1 MTTVTVNSA
10 SGIPPFQIW
19 VCNGCSPSAQQIY
32 ICQVATNAD
41 FPYTFNLPGVYSN
54 SPFCVKVIDSDVC
67 EVCECFGF
75 EPTPTPTNTPTIT
88 PTNTQTPTPTPTV
101 TPSGPCPT
109 PTYFYGSFVGN
120 GFTESATYTLS
131 STLHNGRSQW
141 VSPNNGTIRWSGF
154 AWEVSGWNLA
164 GVSFINSNFQTVD
177 APDLISWTYNGCSP
191 KFTCSVSF
199 TNGGC
204 GFPTPTPTTTSTPTI
219 TPTTSSIVVLD
230 SDVFLNDSGTP
241 TSIYSYNPD
250 TTVLTYLF
258 DSTNGSNDI
267 ANTSNKLWVYDGG
280 SSSTLLEYNITLS
293 PFTQVFNR
301 VITSAFVDSGL
312 CAIDDTTLVNISGSD
327 VYELDITTNVA
338 SPTFKWSMIP
348 GRFVYG
354 DYMYTTTNKLI
365 VTNQIGGVAY
375 ITQYEYT
382 TGAVEVD
389 INISGTVPLPYGV
402 FEYGSGVPDIFIVNS
417 DGKIYEIMKTS
428 PYTLTLVDDVPIT
441 VYGAS
446 QIPSKIT
453 EHFTP
458 VNASPTPTTTPTIT
472 PTITP
477 TNTPTI
483 TPTISPNS
491 SPTPTITTTTTP
503 TITPTNTPT
512 LTPTNTVTPTLTPT
526 NTVTPTITPTNTPTL
541 TPTNTITPT
550 ITTTLTMTPTPT
562 KTTGVAC
569 NPSTDTYIAGWF
581 KENWDGTTNI
591 EYFQT
596 RLIQVLP
603 PNLPDP
609 SNIDNPINYD
619 KIIID
624 RYSQGNVDQ
633 ENELIALD
641 GHNSGTLILEYTNG
655 SLISYPVLNITYNN
669 LQEQLEVDLGTLI
682 NSEITS
688 YQNGVTYGICINSSV
703 VTLTPTPTPTLT
715 PTLTPTNTVTP
726 TNTPTITP
734 TTSTVVS
741 QEIEVLCGD
750 ALPACYNSFDVL
762 GTWRNFYLKADNQG
776 VAGNGDKFY
785 GLRTSYQSIV
795 QYTVDPSWYPLKADP
810 IPPNQPGLNAQ
821 SYDDVLHDDRF
832 YDNISGI
839 GRTSP
844 FGITFKE
851 DGTRM
856 YVIARTQITVTNPNT
871 GEPASYQTK
880 IYQYNLSTAWSAA
893 TWDTTNVLSYTFSGS
908 RNFRLQNPKWSPD
921 GKTLYVTKIDNQSGS
936 CWPNPPTCGQDFGIV
951 KYTTPV
957 PWRLS
962 TLTEVGYIPGVPGF
976 VGGPQVGQMYQYD
989 FTENGTSIY
998 AMGGRNFNVTKVVI
1012 NLSTPY
1018 DLMTMET
1025 DVNGDVIWVP
1035 NSEINLDEKVADL
1048 IPLTEG
1054 QLRPGAGLF
1063 IKFNQPNPTYWAMFN
1078 NSTLV
1083 QITEI

>member
-10 SGIPPFQIW
+10 SGTPPFQIW
-19 VCNGCSPSAQQIY
+19 VSNGCSPSAQQIY
-32 ICQVATNAD
+32 IGQVATNAD
-41 FPYTFNLPGVYSN
+41 FPYTFNLPPIYNN

-75 EPTPTPTNTPTIT
+75 DPTPTPTNTPTIT

-120 GFTESATYTLS
+120 GFTDSATYTLS

-177 APDLISWTYNGCSP
+177 APDLISWTYNGCNP
-191 KFTCSVSF
+191 NFTCSVSF

-204 GFPTPTPTTTSTPTI
+204 GFPTPTPTPTNTITLTITPTNTPTI
-219 TPTTSSIVVLD
+219 TPTTSLMAVLD
-230 SDVFLNDSGTP
+230 SDIFLNEGNTP

-258 DSTNGSNDI
+258 DSTNNSSDV
-267 ANTSNKLWVYDGG
+267 ANTSNKLWVYDGLNG
-280 SSSTLLEYNITLS
+280 TSLLEYDITLS

-301 VITSAFVDSGL
+301 VITSLYLDSGL
-312 CAIDDTTLVNISGSD
+312 CAINDTTLINFNGSD
-327 VYELDITTNVA
+327 VYEVDITTNVA
-338 SPTFKWSMIP
+338 SKTFKWSMIP

-365 VTNQIGGVAY
+365 VTNQAGGVAY

-389 INISGTVPLPYGV
+389 ININGTIPLPYGV
-402 FEYGSGVPDIFIVNS
+402 FEYGSGIPDIFIVNAN
-417 DGKIYEIMKTS
+417 GEIYKIMKTS
-428 PYTLTLVDDVPIT
+428 PYTLTLVDDVSMSS

-446 QIPSKIT
+446 QLPSKIT

-458 VNASPTPTTTPTIT
+458 VNTSPTPTTTPTIT

-477 TNTPTI
+477 TNTV
-483 TPTISPNS
+483 TPTI
-491 SPTPTITTTTTP
+491 
-503 TITPTNTPT
+503 
-512 LTPTNTVTPTLTPT
+512 TPT
-526 NTVTPTITPTNTPTL
+526 NTVTPTITPTNTVTPTITPTNSPTL

-550 ITTTLTMTPTPT
+550 
-562 KTTGVAC
+562 
-569 NPSTDTYIAGWF
+569 
-581 KENWDGTTNI
+581 
-591 EYFQT
+591 
-596 RLIQVLP
+596 
-603 PNLPDP
+603 
-609 SNIDNPINYD
+609 
-619 KIIID
+619 
-624 RYSQGNVDQ
+624 
-633 ENELIALD
+633 
-641 GHNSGTLILEYTNG
+641 
-655 SLISYPVLNITYNN
+655 
-669 LQEQLEVDLGTLI
+669 
-682 NSEITS
+682 
-688 YQNGVTYGICINSSV
+688 
-703 VTLTPTPTPTLT
+703 
-715 PTLTPTNTVTP
+715 
-726 TNTPTITP
+726 P
-734 TTSTVVS
+734 TTSTVAS
-741 QEIEVLCGD
+741 QEIQVLCGD
-750 ALPACYNSFDVL
+750 ALPACYNNFDSVSA
-762 GTWRNFYLKADNQG
+762 TWRNFYLKADNQG
-776 VAGNGDKFY
+776 AAGNGDKFY
-785 GLRTSYQSIV
+785 GIKSSYQSIV
-795 QYTVDPSWYPLKADP
+795 QYTVDPAWYPLKGDP
-810 IPPNQPGLNAQ
+810 LPPNQPGLNAPY
-821 SYDDVLHDDRF
+821 YDDVLHDDRF
-832 YDNISGI
+832 YISGSNV
-839 GRTSP
+839 GSTSP
-844 FGITFKE
+844 KGITFKE
-851 DGTRM
+851 NGLCM
-856 YVIARTQITVTNPNT
+856 YVIARTKITNSNPNT
-871 GEPASYQTK
+871 GEPPSYETK

-893 TWDTTNVLSYTFSGS
+893 TWDTTNVLSYTFPGS
-908 RNFRLQNPKWSPD
+908 RNFDLSSPKWSPD
-921 GKTLYVTKIDNQSGS
+921 GKTLYVRKVDNQSGS

-957 PWRLS
+957 PWKLS

-976 VGGPQVGQMYQYD
+976 VGGPIVGQMYQYD

-998 AMGGRNFNVTKVVI
+998 ALGGRNFNVTKVVI

-1054 QLRPGAGLF
+1054 QLRPGVDLF